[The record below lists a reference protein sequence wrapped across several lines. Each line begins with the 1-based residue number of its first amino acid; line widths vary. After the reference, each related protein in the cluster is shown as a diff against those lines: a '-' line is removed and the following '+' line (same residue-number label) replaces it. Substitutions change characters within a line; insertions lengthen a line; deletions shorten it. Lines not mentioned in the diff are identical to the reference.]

1 MNSTQVV
8 WASRLLLWMA
18 GNMPRNASDKLQV
31 SCSSTVLVTIY
42 QTKYNHVLVLCNEVT
57 SCCFAT
63 SLTKTL
69 GSIISRINK
78 LKTIFMCLFCYNLR
92 SGVPI
97 FFRGENKG
105 TPDRRLLWWQ
115 CLSLGRLTDWWVQMS
130 AIWMWMK
137 PHIHL
142 TGWEA
147 ILALRKRLKVIRKL
161 PVSLISIEIIRY
173 KSPLS
178 SLSSK
183 FYFLSIKFICH
194 YHGSIE
200 INLSKHFFTVMARHS
215 LQALVTVVFCQ
226 VFL

>member
-1 MNSTQVV
+1 MLVQVTVKACSV
-8 WASRLLLWMA
+8 WSQLLHWQPVLDDLFGIQPDNRMLKSQTLAYSQFRL
-18 GNMPRNASDKLQV
+18 
-31 SCSSTVLVTIY
+31 SSTVTVDQIFVLLHVEMLV
-42 QTKYNHVLVLCNEVT
+42 NFCPFNRLC
-57 SCCFAT
+57 
-63 SLTKTL
+63 
-69 GSIISRINK
+69 
-78 LKTIFMCLFCYNLR
+78 NLR

>member
-105 TPDRRLLWWQ
+105 TPDRRLVLLLIMNFVKVKSNK
-115 CLSLGRLTDWWVQMS
+115 LSALSRCRISYT
-130 AIWMWMK
+130 
-137 PHIHL
+137 IHSC
-142 TGWEA
+142 
-147 ILALRKRLKVIRKL
+147 VC
-161 PVSLISIEIIRY
+161 PLIDD
-173 KSPLS
+173 K
-178 SLSSK
+178 
-183 FYFLSIKFICH
+183 
-194 YHGSIE
+194 
-200 INLSKHFFTVMARHS
+200 N
-215 LQALVTVVFCQ
+215 
-226 VFL
+226 